1 VDSQKITVQFPKEAR
16 DFFSPKH
23 PDQFRGLFSIL
34 FNGYQGGLSPRVD
47 KLGSKAGSG
56 PLSSASV
63 KNAYIYDTTLPYAY
77 ITHTGTTFTLLLL
90 VLNIGGT

>member
-1 VDSQKITVQFPKEAR
+1 MVIKGVFP
-16 DFFSPKH
+16 
-23 PDQFRGLFSIL
+23 
-34 FNGYQGGLSPRVD
+34 PRVD
-47 KLGSKAGSG
+47 KLGSEAGSG

-90 VLNIGGT
+90 VLNIGGTWDGWFYAL